1 MLNPIGASQLWQE
14 YRLEYYREQFSDF
27 RGMTTTTTNNI
38 SGCWLGTY
46 WQAGQPIQ
54 FEAAFVQ
61 GGSVVDGRM
70 LDANYLGESSVK
82 GELLGHRIFF
92 IKRYLTTSPNP
103 IRYSGALSE
112 EGNYMY
118 GHWRIGSFDSG
129 RWEAYRSH
137 DGLAEELAAF
147 VALTPAKP
155 GTRLG
160 DDVPEM

>member
-1 MLNPIGASQLWQE
+1 
-14 YRLEYYREQFSDF
+14 
-27 RGMTTTTTNNI
+27 MTTTTTNNI

-61 GGSVVDGRM
+61 GGSVVDGRI
-70 LDANYLGESSVK
+70 LDANHLGESSIK
-82 GELLGHRIFF
+82 GELLGSRIFF

-103 IRYSGALSE
+103 IRYSGTLAE

-129 RWEAYRSH
+129 RWEAYRSY
-137 DGLAEELAAF
+137 DGLSEEL
-147 VALTPAKP
+147 VALVATHSAALP
-155 GTRLG
+155 TSRE
-160 DDVPEM
+160 DDCLEI